1 MMMILDFIFD
11 YLFRE
16 NRYSVSTTAS
26 TVPVGELVGRIIRR
40 DVRESEEKVRIET
53 RYKDHME

>member
-1 MMMILDFIFD
+1 MTMILGFMFD

-16 NRYSVSTTAS
+16 DRYSVSTTAS
-26 TVPVGELVGRIIRR
+26 TVPVGKLVGGIIGR

-53 RYKDHME
+53 RNKNHIE